1 MSNRGRTLVAL
12 GAATLALVVAAWF
25 DSTYLRDAMRNAQAN
40 FDTASRIPLFVL
52 GSLLVAGAVLLLG
65 VLAWRAGSPVVS
77 VPYIVV
83 GVFFVGLPWIV
94 RLLATSTND
103 APSVLPESFTSAL
116 WSIWSSTMGQL
127 NAVGTIGAG
136 MLIAGVAALRP
147 WWRGRTVA
155 AGPTETVTRT
165 LEPTIP

>member
-94 RLLATSTND
+94 LSLAPSTN
-103 APSVLPESFTSAL
+103 VLPESFASAL
-116 WSIWSSTMGQL
+116 GSIWYSTMGKL

-136 MLIAGVAALRP
+136 MLIAGIAALRP